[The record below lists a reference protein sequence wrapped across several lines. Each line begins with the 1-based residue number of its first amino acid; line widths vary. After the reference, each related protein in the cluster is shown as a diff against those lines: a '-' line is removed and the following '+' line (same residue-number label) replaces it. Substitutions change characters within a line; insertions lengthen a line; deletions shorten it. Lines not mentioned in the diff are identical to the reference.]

1 MFTAEKENVIL
12 SLRCVSKIIVNRRPS
27 TVN

>member
-12 SLRCVSKIIVNRRPS
+12 SLLCVSKIIVNRRPP